1 MAVYVD
7 DMHLSELGQYRGMKM
22 CHMIADSDEEL
33 HAMADRIGVA
43 RHYFQAPPKIRHA
56 HHRHY
61 DIAMSKR
68 ALAIKA
74 GAIPITMRQL
84 GLMTRQRL
92 ETGQLGKPEP
102 VKGSQDQLFPAIETP
117 ACRP

>member
-7 DMHLSELGQYRGMKM
+7 DMHLSEMGQYRGMKM

-33 HAMADRIGVA
+33 HAMANRLGVDRK
-43 RHYFQAPPKIRHA
+43 HFQAPPKIRHS

-68 ALAIKA
+68 SMAIKA
-74 GAIPITMRQL
+74 GAISVTMRQI
-84 GLMTRQRL
+84 GLMTQERKL
-92 ETGQLGKPEP
+92 TGKLGKPEP
-102 VKGSQDQLFPAIETP
+102 AKGAQEDLFSAPEAP
-117 ACRP
+117 ACHP